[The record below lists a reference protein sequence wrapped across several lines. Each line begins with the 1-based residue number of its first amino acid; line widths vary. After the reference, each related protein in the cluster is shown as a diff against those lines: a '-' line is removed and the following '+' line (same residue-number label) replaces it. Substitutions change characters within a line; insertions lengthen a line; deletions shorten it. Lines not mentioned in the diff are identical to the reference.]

1 MGAKLK
7 VLVVEDEAFTRQL
20 VENALSQQGFSVT
33 SCENASEAIV
43 LVKQEE
49 PHVVISDL
57 DLGKGP
63 TGVDLMNLISR
74 EFPWIGLVTMSAH
87 SAPVLVGGGQIPDGI
102 PYLVKSQINNL
113 EEIGEAIYKSIS
125 NLDPKTFGLQDL
137 RDQSSEEVFF
147 VSAGQAEILRLIA
160 KGFSNQAIADER
172 ATSLRAVETMIQR
185 VYQGLGLN
193 RNSGQNNRVEAVS
206 LWHQGKIKVR

>member
-1 MGAKLK
+1 MSPRLK

-20 VENALSQQGFSVT
+20 VESALNQQGFSVT
-33 SCENASEAIV
+33 SCESVSEAMV
-43 LVKQEE
+43 LVRQEE
-49 PHVVISDL
+49 PHVVVSDL

-74 EFPWIGLVTMSAH
+74 DYPWIGLVSMSAH
-87 SAPVLVGGGQIPDGI
+87 SAPVLVDGGKIPDGV

-113 EEIGEAIYKSIS
+113 DEIGQAIFQSIS
-125 NLDPKTFGLQDL
+125 NVEQKSFGLQELNEQTD
-137 RDQSSEEVFF
+137 RDVFY
-147 VSAGQAEILRLIA
+147 VSAGQAEMLRMLA
-160 KGFSNQAIADER
+160 KGLTNQGIADAR
-172 ATSLRAVETMIQR
+172 GTSLRAVETMIQR

-193 RNSGQNNRVEAVS
+193 RNTGQNNRVEAVS

>member
-137 RDQSSEEVFF
+137 RDQSSEAVFF

-172 ATSLRAVETMIQR
+172 GTSLRAVETMIQR